1 MKVFDNEFYEKIKQM
16 RKRTYDNTRYK
27 EKIQDGYDC
36 PCCFKTISANYKNK
50 HLETRVHKKNF
61 EIVEKFKEEEEERK
75 KQEEALQ
82 APVTEPTKKKGKS
95 SKSKKVV
102 Q

>member
-1 MKVFDNEFYEKIKQM
+1 MKVFDPELYEKLKQM

-36 PCCFKTISANYKNK
+36 PCCFKTISANYKQK
-50 HLETRVHKKNF
+50 HSETRTHKKNF
-61 EIVEKFKEEEEERK
+61 EIVENLKREEEERK
-75 KQEEALQ
+75 KQEEALAIEQ
-82 APVTEPTKKKGKS
+82 TKKKGRSRKPQ
-95 SKSKKVV
+95 KVV